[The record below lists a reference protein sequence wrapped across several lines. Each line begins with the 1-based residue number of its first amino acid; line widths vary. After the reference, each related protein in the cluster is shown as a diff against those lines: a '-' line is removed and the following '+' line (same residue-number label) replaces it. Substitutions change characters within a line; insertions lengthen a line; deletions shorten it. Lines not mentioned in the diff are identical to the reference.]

1 MNPSFNDADSSE
13 HSEYNVD
20 ISGENPIFPGRELS
34 AGGGGGVG
42 ETFYSV
48 QIRRA
53 KI

>member
-13 HSEYNVD
+13 HSEYNVN

-34 AGGGGGVG
+34 AGGVGG
-42 ETFYSV
+42 EIFYSV